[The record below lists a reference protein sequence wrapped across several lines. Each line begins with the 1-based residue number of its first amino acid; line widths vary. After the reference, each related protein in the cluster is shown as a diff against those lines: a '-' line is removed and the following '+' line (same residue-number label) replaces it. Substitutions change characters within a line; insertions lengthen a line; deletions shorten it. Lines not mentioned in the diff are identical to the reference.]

1 VEETTS
7 SSGTEEIIGS
17 IGTKVLLKERTF
29 DHGKGCT
36 ISIPP
41 YRAVLYDSIG
51 ASPRSRLQ
59 TMSQFVSSGTKAGR
73 DRFELSHLRII

>member
-1 VEETTS
+1 MEDMTS

-17 IGTKVLLKERTF
+17 FGTKVLSKERTF

-59 TMSQFVSSGTKAGR
+59 AMSQFASLGTKAGQ
-73 DRFELSHLRII
+73 DRFQLSHLRII